1 MQFFT
6 GMMKTRQSSYKT
18 LEKYFRLK
26 KWFSEKNGSKHI
38 YKRRQVVNVKQI
50 TRNIETAMNLDLWKS
65 VFHSEPQVQKC
76 TSWQANPIFKLDVY
90 F

>member
-1 MQFFT
+1 MQFFYRDDEDAT
-6 GMMKTRQSSYKT
+6 IFISD

-50 TRNIETAMNLDLWKS
+50 TRNIETAMNLDL
-65 VFHSEPQVQKC
+65 
-76 TSWQANPIFKLDVY
+76 
-90 F
+90 